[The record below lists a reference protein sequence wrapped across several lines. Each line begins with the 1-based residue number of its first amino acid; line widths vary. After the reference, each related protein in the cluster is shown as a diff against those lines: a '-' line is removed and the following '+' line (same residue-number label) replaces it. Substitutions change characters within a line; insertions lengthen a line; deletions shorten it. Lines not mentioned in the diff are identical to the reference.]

1 MTVDSRLKGHHGSV
15 THPTLPL
22 ERTYCAHCGKPKGWV
37 STESSAFIASSS
49 VIAICDDCAAR
60 LGPLPLEEVKIDEFP
75 T

>member
-1 MTVDSRLKGHHGSV
+1 MTVDSRLKGYNVQV

-22 ERTYCAHCGKPKGWV
+22 QRVYCVHCGTPKGWV
-37 STESSAFIASSS
+37 STESSEFIASSN

-60 LGPLPLEEVKIDEFP
+60 LGPLPLEEVKIEEFP